1 MTFRTRLAAAAVILL
16 FCFSNSLLGDVLFN
30 GSPSGVP
37 FSSDDTTGGVI
48 ISYGFT
54 ISGSE
59 MIVSDLG
66 LWDEFQDGFGSN
78 YEVGLYNAAGNLL
91 ASVIMPAGT
100 TSELF
105 GEFRYEPIEPIVL
118 ETGVEY
124 VLVAFYPEFTND
136 TYLRDSLSNVNSSG
150 NLADGITVT
159 GGDVCPIENS
169 LDFLA
174 PDGDN
179 VRIGPNLRCPQV
191 AILGDVNC
199 DGSVD
204 LLDVSPFIDLI
215 TSGEFES
222 KADINQDGAVNLLDV
237 SPFIDLLTSG

>member
-1 MTFRTRLAAAAVILL
+1 MPFHTRLATAAVILL
-16 FCFSNSLLGDVLFN
+16 FFYSNSLLGDVLFN

-37 FSSDDTTGGVI
+37 FSSEDTTAGVT

-59 MIVSDLG
+59 LIVSDLG
-66 LWDEFQDGFGSN
+66 IWDEFQDGFGSS
-78 YEVGLYNAAGNLL
+78 YEVGLYDAAGNLL
-91 ASVIMPAGT
+91 SSVIIQAGT
-100 TSELF
+100 SSELF

-124 VLVAFYPEFTND
+124 VLVAVYTEFTND
-136 TYLRDSLSNVNSSG
+136 IYLRDSIANVNSSG
-150 NLADGITVT
+150 NLADGITIT
-159 GGDVCPIENS
+159 GGDVEPLQS
-169 LDFLA
+169 TLDFLA
-174 PDGDN
+174 PEGDN
-179 VRIGPNLRCPQV
+179 IRIGPNLRCPQA

-199 DGSVD
+199 DGTVD
-204 LLDVSPFIDLI
+204 LLDVSPFIDLVI
-215 TSGEFES
+215 SGDFES